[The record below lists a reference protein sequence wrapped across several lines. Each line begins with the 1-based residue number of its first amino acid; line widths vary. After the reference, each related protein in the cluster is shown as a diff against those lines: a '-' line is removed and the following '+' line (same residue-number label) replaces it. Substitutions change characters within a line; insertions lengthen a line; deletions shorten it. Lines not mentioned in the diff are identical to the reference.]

1 MTAHDKLVQY
11 LEEAHAL
18 EGALV
23 QTLTAHIAM
32 APDGA
37 YRALLEQ
44 HLQETR
50 DHTRA
55 IEERLGQLGVG
66 RNPLTQ
72 ATGIMQNVIAQAI
85 ALGKA
90 PWDLVRGS
98 GGEEKL
104 LKNAKDE
111 ITSEAME
118 IATYDAIE
126 ALAEALGDTATAALA
141 RRHRAEEEAALTGLR
156 ALIPSLTEAVLAAD
170 VLGIETY
177 EVAETGAAGRIR
189 AAARD
194 VRERAGGVAGEARE
208 VAGTART
215 GARRAASRATSGTDD
230 GNGGG
235 TPRSRSGGPS
245 TRSRAGTGPSPRSSG
260 APSRSGTSPRG
271 ASARSGTSSRSA
283 SSQSS
288 GSSSGGGSPSGGS
301 GSSSTGGSSSE
312 GTSSGT

>member
-37 YRALLEQ
+37 YRAL
-44 HLQETR
+44 
-50 DHTRA
+50 
-55 IEERLGQLGVG
+55 LGQLGVG

-177 EVAETGAAGRIR
+177 EVAETGAAERIR

-194 VRERAGGVAGEARE
+194 VRERAGGVAG
-208 VAGTART
+208 
-215 GARRAASRATSGTDD
+215 
-230 GNGGG
+230 
-235 TPRSRSGGPS
+235 
-245 TRSRAGTGPSPRSSG
+245 
-260 APSRSGTSPRG
+260 
-271 ASARSGTSSRSA
+271 
-283 SSQSS
+283 
-288 GSSSGGGSPSGGS
+288 
-301 GSSSTGGSSSE
+301 
-312 GTSSGT
+312 